1 VLEISTHFSIEKKL
15 DTKGIGYMRKIKQ
28 AAHLLANL
36 VELYIPGVVFILLF
50 IVFLINI
57 ITRYVLKNPQNWTLE
72 FSLNAFVVVGLLG
85 ACTAYRK
92 NDHVVFDLFY
102 NSFNRRT
109 QNILRIVSYLLIIIF
124 FSIAIP
130 PALKYLLNM
139 RAKSS
144 ILKIPH
150 RILFLSFP
158 IMLAAI
164 VIRSI
169 IRLTSD
175 IRALVNK
182 TYVQTYDAEEKDEL
196 I

>member
-1 VLEISTHFSIEKKL
+1 
-15 DTKGIGYMRKIKQ
+15 M
-28 AAHLLANL
+28 
-36 VELYIPGVVFILLF
+36 F

-57 ITRYVLKNPQNWTLE
+57 ITRYILKNPQNWTLE

-102 NSFNRRT
+102 NSFSHRI

-158 IMLAAI
+158 IMLI
-164 VIRSI
+164 TIMIRSI

-175 IRALVNK
+175 IRAFMNK
-182 TYVQTYDAEEKDEL
+182 TYVQTSATEEKDEL